1 VKRPDAAAS
10 SDNMAMIAD
19 LRTGAIPM
27 TAFQGKEFLVTE
39 PSSLAVLPASGLP
52 AQSRFQAHA
61 ADVVDRAFALWS
73 TVAGRNAALT
83 ASLLAREADEGEATP
98 AGSTVRRGAVEAS
111 WAARA
116 DADLLQTSAR
126 TVAELRAGWLG
137 ALSLAQ
143 QTLVA
148 GLVGELD
155 DLPHAGAAQ
164 LKSAELVLK
173 TLQHAGTTI
182 VPTVTEAA
190 PLVDDPTLS
199 LDQRA
204 RRSRARILEANARG

>member
-1 VKRPDAAAS
+1 METSAVAAKRALTPELVSVCPSCNTLAVVSVSPVRCRCGALLVKRPDAAAS

-27 TAFQGKEFLVTE
+27 TAYQGKEFLVTE

-98 AGSTVRRGAVEAS
+98 AGSTVRRWAAEAS

-164 LKSAELVLK
+164 
-173 TLQHAGTTI
+173 
-182 VPTVTEAA
+182 TEI
-190 PLVDDPTLS
+190 
-199 LDQRA
+199 A
-204 RRSRARILEANARG
+204 RSWC